1 MGLLKTSQLRDY
13 WSRNFLFETNV
24 KKIMSRNR
32 FEQLL
37 IMLHFNDNEAAD
49 NQDQEIDCLT
59 TKKLKKKTQKS
70 YSLEINLGL

>member
-1 MGLLKTSQLRDY
+1 
-13 WSRNFLFETNV
+13 
-24 KKIMSRNR
+24 MSRNR

-59 TKKLKKKTQKS
+59 TKKFKKKHTKKLQ
-70 YSLEINLGL
+70 LRN

>member
-1 MGLLKTSQLRDY
+1 
-13 WSRNFLFETNV
+13 
-24 KKIMSRNR
+24 MSRNR